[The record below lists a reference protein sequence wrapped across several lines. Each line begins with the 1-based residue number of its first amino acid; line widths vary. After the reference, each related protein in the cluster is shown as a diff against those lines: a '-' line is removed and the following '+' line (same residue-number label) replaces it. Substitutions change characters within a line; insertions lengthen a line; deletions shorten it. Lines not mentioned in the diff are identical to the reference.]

1 MSDLRELTNA
11 ELDRVS
17 AGSRIAPSG
26 AWLSPEP
33 TGGVKLVEEITV
45 DTLRLLEPNNRKA
58 PQPAQFW
65 PTPGVC

>member
-33 TGGVKLVEEITV
+33 TGGVKLVEEIIV
-45 DTLRLLEPNNRKA
+45 DILRILEPQRATTK
-58 PQPAQFW
+58 QF
-65 PTPGVC
+65 